1 MTTFLEQLDPKQR
14 EAVTTGE
21 GPVLVLAGAG
31 SGKTRVITCR
41 ITWLI
46 AQGIVEP
53 DQILAVTFTN
63 KAADEMRE
71 RIRQLLPA
79 NLSALPLT
87 CTFHSLCAR
96 MLRREGKALGLTR
109 EFSLYDA
116 DAQQRLVKKILKEFG
131 EDDRAWMVRSQ
142 LERISRSKT
151 AGRTPDD
158 WRNSA
163 NPNERQYASLYER
176 YVLTLKAAQALD
188 FDDLLLEA
196 VRLLRK
202 HPDVR
207 ERWQRRYRYLL
218 VDEYQDTNPPQ
229 YQLVRLLAPPSTEYG
244 AERPNI
250 FVVGDEDQSIYAW
263 RGADYGNILRF
274 EQDFPGARGIL
285 LEQNYRS
292 TQPIL
297 DAATAVI
304 QNNASRKGKVL
315 WSERKQGA
323 RVRLYEANDTNEE
336 AQFVTEKLWDY
347 QRKNPLQHL
356 AVLYRT
362 NAQSR
367 LFEEALRQH
376 DISYRVVGGFS
387 FYKRTEIRDVLAYL
401 RLARNPLDQQSLLRI
416 LNVPPRGIGNVTE
429 RRLLEDAA
437 QRTIPVWEALQETT
451 NDRLKQFRD
460 LIVTLQGELESKPL
474 DEVLEHLI
482 RESGYERWLVDQNSP
497 EATGRLENLH
507 ELIAA
512 AREAHE
518 RDESASEFLDRASLA
533 SDTDDYD
540 AAAPVTLMTLHS
552 AKGTEFDVVFL
563 AGLEEGL
570 FPHSRST
577 DSEDQIEEERRLCY
591 VGMTRAKEELY
602 LVRALRRR
610 GWATGEWS
618 DTEPSRFLAEVPAEM
633 VENLSPEVHDD
644 NSEEDDEA
652 PSGGGNGGG
661 GGWSYEPVDD
671 DGYAG
676 LRSRKSARPRKP
688 FRRSSNRP
696 DPDLPQKVTRRTHD
710 PAYPLGSAVQHAK
723 FGHGRIVSVEGK
735 GKEKKV
741 TVDFP
746 VYGRKKLLERFA
758 GLRRV

>member
-1 MTTFLEQLDPKQR
+1 
-14 EAVTTGE
+14 
-21 GPVLVLAGAG
+21 
-31 SGKTRVITCR
+31 
-41 ITWLI
+41 
-46 AQGIVEP
+46 
-53 DQILAVTFTN
+53 
-63 KAADEMRE
+63 
-71 RIRQLLPA
+71 
-79 NLSALPLT
+79 
-87 CTFHSLCAR
+87 
-96 MLRREGKALGLTR
+96 MLRREGKALGLPR

-116 DAQQRLVKKILKEFG
+116 DDQQRLVKKILKEFG

-176 YVLTLKAAQALD
+176 YVLTLKTARALD